1 MSRKFLPV
9 SPGIL
14 AYMNEESPADQA
26 ELGGTNENSITAYH
40 EKDCVKSS
48 LRLVSLELGLKRR
61 AWDIRNI
68 GRLVRV

>member
-14 AYMNEESPADQA
+14 AYMNEASPADQA
-26 ELGGTNENSITAYH
+26 EPGEKNENSTTAYH
-40 EKDCVKSS
+40 GNHGAKSS
-48 LRLVSLELGLKRR
+48 LRLVSLQLGLKRR

>member
-14 AYMNEESPADQA
+14 AYMNEESPVDQA
-26 ELGGTNENSITAYH
+26 ELGGKNENSITAYH

-61 AWDIRNI
+61 AWNIRNI

>member
-14 AYMNEESPADQA
+14 AYMNEKSPADQA
-26 ELGGTNENSITAYH
+26 ELGGKNENSATAYH
-40 EKDCVKSS
+40 KNDGVKSS
-48 LRLVSLELGLKRR
+48 LRLVSLELGPKRR
-61 AWDIRNI
+61 SWDIRNI